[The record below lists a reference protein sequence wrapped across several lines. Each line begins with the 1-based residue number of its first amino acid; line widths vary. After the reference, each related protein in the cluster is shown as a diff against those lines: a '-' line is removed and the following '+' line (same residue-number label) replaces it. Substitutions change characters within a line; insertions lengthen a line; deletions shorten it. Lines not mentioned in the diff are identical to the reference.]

1 MTESYNKGAAT
12 VAEQE
17 SREHLIARLAETEAW
32 LRLFT
37 EHVPVRACAT
47 DGDLRVVRDIGLGFA
62 DSPGP
67 IGKTV
72 GELFATSPDRDRVLE
87 GCRRALQGETSE
99 LHIDDGEHSAHLRLT
114 PRFDVEGRVV
124 GVIGLAFDVTERTRA
139 ESGLREAQRLL
150 REAQRIGRVR
160 SWEEDL
166 RTGVIKEDLAELVE
180 PPSPLPREEAWKAVP
195 IEERARL
202 VELSRRTIEEGVPF
216 EIEHRLVAPD
226 GSMRTVVTRGELVRD
241 TSGRPERILGS
252 TLDITDRARVE
263 EEVRVGRRLLQRVLE
278 TIPVGVV
285 VVDPDASIV
294 LSNPASAR
302 IWGGVIAAAAERYPL
317 SKGHW
322 HATGQPLAPEDW
334 ASMRALRKGETSLNE
349 LIDIATFDGRRRII
363 QNSAAPISGANGAI
377 VGAVVVNED
386 VTERVRAE
394 EALRRTQ
401 RLLVEAE
408 TLGATGSWEHDLVT
422 GEIVDSEG
430 NQRLFF
436 GGGRGTHLFEDYSQV
451 IHPDD
456 RARVLSRRAE
466 LLAGEGPPDIEYRVI
481 WPDGSVHHI
490 LGLAT
495 VVRDFAGRAVRVYG
509 TNADITRRKR
519 GEEER
524 ARLLESE
531 RRARA
536 ETERTLER
544 LRAIQSITDL
554 ALARLA
560 VDDLLTELL
569 ARLRKALEGDYAFI
583 QLIDEKQ
590 DNLFTRAADGV
601 ALDLVKAVRVPI
613 GQAVGGRIAADG
625 KPRIVY
631 DLSTADVEGLTPGL
645 RTLLWGSMLG
655 TPLQVEGRIIGVLS
669 VATAQPRRFTE
680 DDLRLLQ
687 VVADRVAPTIERSRL
702 DEAMRAGRKQLQALS
717 RRLLSAQEEERR
729 RLAVELHDEL
739 GQVLTVVK
747 INLASLERQ
756 RKAGMGSARLKEAI
770 ASVDQAMERVRDLAL
785 DLRPSVLDD
794 LGLAAAVRWYADR
807 FAKTA
812 QVRAHL
818 AMDVVPQ
825 LPAELETACFRVT
838 QEALT
843 NIARHARA
851 RNVWIDLHVVGAQI
865 DLRIRDDGVGFD
877 AALARERA
885 IGGASM
891 GLLGMQE
898 RVSLAGGV
906 YELTT
911 RPGGGTEVRVRLPLG
926 TNTAS
931 AP

>member
-1 MTESYNKGAAT
+1 
-12 VAEQE
+12 
-17 SREHLIARLAETEAW
+17 
-32 LRLFT
+32 
-37 EHVPVRACAT
+37 
-47 DGDLRVVRDIGLGFA
+47 
-62 DSPGP
+62 
-67 IGKTV
+67 
-72 GELFATSPDRDRVLE
+72 
-87 GCRRALQGETSE
+87 
-99 LHIDDGEHSAHLRLT
+99 
-114 PRFDVEGRVV
+114 
-124 GVIGLAFDVTERTRA
+124 VIGLAFDVTERTRA

-180 PPSPLPREEAWKAVP
+180 PPLPLPREEAWKAVP
-195 IEERARL
+195 TEERARL
-202 VELSRRTIEEGVPF
+202 VELRRRTIEEGVPF
-216 EIEHRLVAPD
+216 EIEHPLVTPD
-226 GSMRTVVTRGELVRD
+226 GSTRTVVTRGELLRD

-263 EEVRVGRRLLQRVLE
+263 EEVRVGQRLLQRVLE

-285 VVDPDASIV
+285 VVDPDANVV

-302 IWGGVIAAAAERYPL
+302 IWGGVIAAADERYR
-317 SKGHW
+317 SCKGHW

-334 ASMRALRKGETSLNE
+334 GSMRALRKGETSLNE
-349 LIDIATFDGRRRII
+349 LIDIETFDGRRRII
-363 QNSAAPISGANGAI
+363 QNSAAPISGPNGAI
-377 VGAVVVNED
+377 VGAVVVNQD

-408 TLGATGSWEHDLVT
+408 KLGATGSWEHDLVT

-430 NQRLFF
+430 NRRLFF
-436 GGGRGTHLFEDYSQV
+436 GGARGTHVFDDYSQV

-481 WPDGSVHHI
+481 WPDASVHHI

-509 TNADITRRKR
+509 TNADITRRKLA
-519 GEEER
+519 EEER
-524 ARLLESE
+524 ARLLDSE

-560 VDDLLTELL
+560 VDELVAELL

-583 QLIDEKQ
+583 ELIDEKH
-590 DNLFTRAADGV
+590 DRLFTRAADGV
-601 ALDLVKAVRVPI
+601 ALDLVKTVRVPI
-613 GQAVGGRIAADG
+613 GQAVSGRIAADG
-625 KPRIVY
+625 KPQIIY
-631 DLSTADVEGLTPGL
+631 DLSTADISKVEGLTPEF
-645 RTLLWGSMLG
+645 RTLLRGSMLG
-655 TPLQVEGRIIGVLS
+655 TPLQVEGRVIGVLS
-669 VATAQPRRFTE
+669 VVTAQPRRFTE
-680 DDLRLLQ
+680 EDLRLLQ

-702 DEAMRAGRKQLQALS
+702 DEGMRAGRKQLQALS

-756 RKAGMGSARLKEAI
+756 RKAGMGLARLKEAI

-807 FAKTA
+807 FARTTH
-812 QVRAHL
+812 VRAHV

-825 LPAELETACFRVT
+825 VPAELETACFRVT

-851 RNVWIDLHVVGAQI
+851 RNVWIDLHVVGAEI

-911 RPGGGTEVRVRLPLG
+911 RPGGGTEVRARLPLR
-926 TNTAS
+926 TNTSS